1 MVPMT
6 GAAPARAAV
15 PDSRE
20 QITLSFAPVVRSTA
34 PAVVNIYTRKT
45 VQERSMSPLFDDPF
59 FKRFFGD
66 DFPFGGAPR
75 QRVQNSLGSGVL
87 VRADGV
93 VVTNNHVI
101 EGADEI
107 TVVLSDRREYEAE
120 IVLADS
126 RTDLAVLRIDPNG
139 EDLPT
144 IEFGDS
150 DALEVGDLVLAIGN
164 PFGVGQTVTS
174 GIVSAL
180 ARTRVGVA
188 DYRSFIQTD
197 AAVNPGNSGGAL
209 VAMDGRLVGINTA
222 IFSKSGG
229 SLGIGFAVP
238 SNMVRAIV
246 DSAIEGRALVRPWL
260 GFDGR
265 AVTAELAQAME
276 MRRPVGVIVE
286 DVYKGGPAEEAGLR
300 SGDVV
305 VSAGGQDVE
314 DLQALRFRLATRRIG
329 EAVPMKV
336 LRKKKERTISFKL
349 VAPPEDPPRNET
361 LLQGKHP
368 LAGARIANL
377 SPALVEEIGLTGEP
391 RGVIVLGVVRRS
403 QAARIGLRPGDML
416 AEINGK
422 DIGRVR
428 EVEKLISRRPE
439 SWRISIRRGDQ
450 VLSVEVR

>member
-1 MVPMT
+1 
-6 GAAPARAAV
+6 
-15 PDSRE
+15 
-20 QITLSFAPVVRSTA
+20 
-34 PAVVNIYTRKT
+34 
-45 VQERSMSPLFDDPF
+45 
-59 FKRFFGD
+59 
-66 DFPFGGAPR
+66 
-75 QRVQNSLGSGVL
+75 
-87 VRADGV
+87 
-93 VVTNNHVI
+93 
-101 EGADEI
+101 
-107 TVVLSDRREYEAE
+107 
-120 IVLADS
+120 
-126 RTDLAVLRIDPNG
+126 
-139 EDLPT
+139 
-144 IEFGDS
+144 
-150 DALEVGDLVLAIGN
+150 
-164 PFGVGQTVTS
+164 
-174 GIVSAL
+174 
-180 ARTRVGVA
+180 
-188 DYRSFIQTD
+188 
-197 AAVNPGNSGGAL
+197 
-209 VAMDGRLVGINTA
+209 
-222 IFSKSGG
+222 
-229 SLGIGFAVP
+229 
-238 SNMVRAIV
+238 
-246 DSAIEGRALVRPWL
+246 
-260 GFDGR
+260 
-265 AVTAELAQAME
+265 VTAELAQAME